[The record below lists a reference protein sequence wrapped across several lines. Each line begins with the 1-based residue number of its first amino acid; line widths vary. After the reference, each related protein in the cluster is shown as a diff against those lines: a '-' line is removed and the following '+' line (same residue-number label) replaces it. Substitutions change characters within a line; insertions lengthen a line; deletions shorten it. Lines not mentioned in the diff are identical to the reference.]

1 MQIAEVESGLQRVFI
16 LDDEHLIAQTLAIV
30 LEQEGLKAIAFT
42 SPLDAIA
49 AARECPPDLLVSDIE
64 MPEMNGVDLAL
75 RLRQSHPKNRVIL
88 FSGHTRLETFL
99 TPNRASIAD
108 FEVFTKPVH
117 PRDLLRAIRA

>member
-88 FSGHTRLETFL
+88 FSGPDWRHF
-99 TPNRASIAD
+99 
-108 FEVFTKPVH
+108 
-117 PRDLLRAIRA
+117 